1 MRRKREGGGGGEEKG
16 LRGAGRMCV
25 IIEAA
30 DSVTPV
36 MAVQSK

>member
-1 MRRKREGGGGGEEKG
+1 MRRKKEGGGGEEKG

-25 IIEAA
+25 IIEPA